1 MAFRIGRLAVATL
14 RLAAA
19 MATTLILPAA
29 AAKAEPVSINR
40 NRGQGFAV
48 SHNGNCYVILPAHV
62 HGRGTALTLSTGS
75 PPIVGAASVFQSFMP
90 GMDLS
95 VAYVSGGLDGRCG
108 DRFADLPRNIDPLIG
123 PGGAVSFVR
132 VSAAGQIERVPARV
146 TSLLYETME
155 IEVAEGETAT
165 VFRGTS
171 GAFVFAGDTPVGMII
186 RAPDDRHAEVLRID
200 AIAARLDRLLAGGI
214 GAAPEEP
221 VAEAPSQSEGGIG
234 LSGLAAGITRCSAE
248 PATPETSCW
257 AMAEG
262 SSPLIVPADSVPF
275 VIEIDLAGEEFGAGL
290 GGDDEVR
297 RRGWRHDHAA
307 HRAGRAHHRGGRPS
321 GLALLRPWRHVA
333 ARQPRGPARGGAAGR
348 RDPDHGPQR
357 VETGPAAPHRRD
369 RHRLTSS
376 TAL

>member
-221 VAEAPSQSEGGIG
+221 VAAAPSQSEGGIG

-275 VIEIDLAGEEFGAGL
+275 VIEIDLAGEESVPVSVVTMKSDAAAGDTTTPRTVLVERTTAAGDRPAWRSYGRGDMSPL
-290 GGDDEVR
+290 GSLEVR
-297 RRGWRHDHAA
+297 HGAA
-307 HRAGRAHHRGGRPS
+307 PRAGAIRITVLSVWKS
-321 GLALLRPWRHVA
+321 GLPLRIDA
-333 ARQPRGPARGGAAGR
+333 IGI
-348 RDPDHGPQR
+348 
-357 VETGPAAPHRRD
+357 E
-369 RHRLTSS
+369 
-376 TAL
+376 